1 MASVRIVSAV
11 AAISIGCVLLAC
23 DSGAQWS
30 VDLSNAQNEFV
41 YGRYGQL
48 GRNGFFGTYDIDASS
63 TPGAFASINGW
74 LGNRD
79 DDIGTTASGTNASL
93 SSTSLVAQPRFSSA
107 WISAAGRYTIRSYQT
122 SQTSGSYVA
131 MSPGQLTLWTI
142 SANTPLGAVS
152 WGKQEFGRG
161 FGLQFASSRS
171 EEYLALEKSVQV
183 PNILQGLVYAGILPR
198 GVISWFNPEGWP
210 RYVKETPEEGVKH
223 VYSDKDDIV
232 RWKKEYPKCVDGECF
247 DPQEPFLE
255 RYAQSTIGP
264 ADLLLG
270 IAVYPWQRINVPGA
284 APLPGYDA
292 WNGNDLGAA
301 RSVNYALYLLYA
313 TNDLTFGLGGT
324 RVAYHVGPELQRTVA
339 ARNSAPTIEEYLTE
353 GWSFIRYNNGIIL
366 FRTELD
372 WFNKVTRYQRS
383 ANGTFFGTPENVD
396 GSGSV
401 FASDY
406 VESWRYMAEL
416 GVLRGPVSARI
427 FYSFMPGPDRRH
439 GILIDRQPFIQDE
452 PRAAFGVFEPY
463 SILLS
468 YYFGGGVN
476 APAHINDA
484 AVYAG
489 KIDYMLAS
497 NLVVEASVLK
507 AYRTS
512 HGYGWGY
519 IRPNTA
525 AGHFGSIDYIDY
537 NVPGTFTNPSPAIPE
552 GDLGWEFTAGIT
564 WKLLEE
570 FLVSVRMAYWNPGR
584 WFNYACIDRAVPSW
598 DIPAAANNW
607 GINPNRDIDSLLG
620 LEIRLSGSF

>member
-1 MASVRIVSAV
+1 MANVRNLPAAV
-11 AAISIGCVLLAC
+11 AISIAFVLVAA
-23 DSGAQWS
+23 DSSAQWS
-30 VDLSNAQNEFV
+30 VSLSNARNEFV

-48 GRNGFFGTYDIDASS
+48 GHNGFFGAYDIDASS
-63 TPGAFASINGW
+63 TPGAFASVNGW
-74 LGNRD
+74 VGNRAL
-79 DDIGTTASGTNASL
+79 DIGETASGTNASL
-93 SSTSLVAQPRFSSA
+93 SSVSLSAQPRFESA
-107 WISAAGRYTIRSYQT
+107 WLEAAGRYTIQSYQT
-122 SQTSGSYVA
+122 SGTSGSYVA

-142 SANTPLGAVS
+142 RANTPLGAVS

-161 FGLQFASSRS
+161 FGLQFAASRS
-171 EEYLALEKSVQV
+171 EEYLALERSVQV
-183 PNILQGLVYAGILPR
+183 PNILQGLVCAGMLPR
-198 GVISWFNPEGWP
+198 RVLSWFNPDTWP
-210 RYVKETPEEGVKH
+210 RFAAGAEEEAQFEI
-223 VYSDKDDIV
+223 SD
-232 RWKKEYPKCVDGECF
+232 DGEMEWVCKPLP
-247 DPQEPFLE
+247 DYL
-255 RYAQSTIGP
+255 AITGSHTSATIGP
-264 ADLLLG
+264 ADLVLG
-270 IAVYPWQRINVPGA
+270 IAVYPWQRINVRGT
-284 APLPGYDA
+284 APIPGYDA
-292 WNGNDLGAA
+292 WNTNDLSAA
-301 RSVNYALYLLYA
+301 RSVNYSPYLLYV
-313 TNDLTFGLGGT
+313 TSDLSFGLGGM

-383 ANGTFFGTPENVD
+383 ADGTFFGTPENID

-406 VESWRYMAEL
+406 LESWRYMAEL
-416 GVLRGPVSARI
+416 GVFRGPVSARV

-439 GILIDRQPFIQDE
+439 GIRIDRQPFIQDE
-452 PRAAFGVFEPY
+452 VRAAFGVFEPY

-468 YYFGGGVN
+468 YYFGGGVD

-489 KIDYMLAS
+489 RIDYMLAS
-497 NLVVEASVLK
+497 NLIVEATALK

-519 IRPNTA
+519 IRPSA
-525 AGHFGSIDYIDY
+525 ATFGSIDY
-537 NVPGTFTNPSPAIPE
+537 NVRGTFTNPSPAIPD

-570 FLVSVRMAYWNPGR
+570 FLVSVRMAYWKPGR
-584 WFNYACIDRAVPSW
+584 WFNYGCIDRAVQNW
-598 DIPAAANNW
+598 DIPTAANNW

-620 LEIRLSGSF
+620 LEVRLSGSF